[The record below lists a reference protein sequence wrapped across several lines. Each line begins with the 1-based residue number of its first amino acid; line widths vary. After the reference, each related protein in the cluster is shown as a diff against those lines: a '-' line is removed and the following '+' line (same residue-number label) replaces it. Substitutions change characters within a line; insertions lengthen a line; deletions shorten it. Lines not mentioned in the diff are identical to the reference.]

1 MKAHAIVLTNCV
13 GFGPALFR
21 ALNFGNSPNDSSL
34 TRPVFKK
41 IAIFSLDVAAL
52 IMQLSGALAWPILQ
66 WTDNSTQEYQLMSA
80 WALPIGKSNEMIEN
94 IIRDLKTSYEPFY
107 YYSNS
112 YSIFL

>member
-21 ALNFGNSPNDSSL
+21 ALNFGNSPNDSSI

-80 WALPIGKSNEMIEN
+80 WALPIGKSNVNDRKDHM
-94 IIRDLKTSYEPFY
+94 R
-107 YYSNS
+107 
-112 YSIFL
+112 